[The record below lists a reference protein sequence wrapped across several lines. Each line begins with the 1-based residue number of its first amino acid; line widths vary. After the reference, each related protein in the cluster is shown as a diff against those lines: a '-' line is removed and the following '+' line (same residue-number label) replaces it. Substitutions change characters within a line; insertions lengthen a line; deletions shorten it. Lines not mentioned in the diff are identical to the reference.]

1 MFETLLNRLRI
12 SNAPTVRV
20 YRGFG
25 SPDCVVVMGHVFR
38 RSPIPRRKFRQ
49 NVLVNTL
56 ALLRLFL
63 VKPVPRATVR
73 VRLAGGFKETCTDAD
88 GFFRVEISPP
98 SPLAAGWHPVEA
110 DWLEGGAAVATGRN
124 EVHVPY
130 ETPYTIISDI
140 DDTFLIS
147 HSSNL
152 RKRLYVLLT
161 ENAHSRDPFE
171 GVVEHYRLLS
181 GADTPDAEPNAFFYV
196 SSSEWNL
203 YDYIREFSDKNGL
216 PKGVYLLAQL
226 KRFGQLLKTGQ
237 GKHAT
242 KFDRI
247 VRIIEACPGQRFILL
262 GDDSQQDPV
271 IYESIVRHFPGRI
284 LAVYLRHVNKKN
296 RQATEALVAQIER
309 AGVSVCYFEHS
320 RAAREHSERIGLAD
334 EMQ

>member
-1 MFETLLNRLRI
+1 MLNALLNRLRI
-12 SNAPTVRV
+12 SNAPTVKV

-49 NVLVNTL
+49 SVVVNTL
-56 ALLRLFL
+56 ALVRLFL
-63 VKPVPRATVR
+63 VKPVPGAAVR
-73 VRLAGGFKETCTDAD
+73 VRLAGAVKETCADAD
-88 GFFRVEISPP
+88 GFFRVEISP
-98 SPLAAGWHPVEA
+98 SAPLAAGWHPVEA
-110 DWLEGGAAVATGRN
+110 DWLDGQTAVATGRN

-152 RKRLYVLLT
+152 RKRLFVLLT
-161 ENAHSRDPFE
+161 ENAHSRDAFE
-171 GVVEHYRLLS
+171 GVVEHYRLLA
-181 GADTPDAEPNAFFYV
+181 GADTPDAVPNALFYV

-203 YDYIREFSDKNGL
+203 YDYIREFSDKNDL

-226 KRFGQLLKTGQ
+226 KRLGQLLKTGQ

-284 LAVYLRHVNKKN
+284 LVVYLRHVNRKN
-296 RQATEALVAQIER
+296 RQPTEALVAQIEA
-309 AGVSVCYFEHS
+309 AGVPVCYFEHS
-320 RAAREHSERIGLAD
+320 RAAREHSEKIGLAD
-334 EMQ
+334 ENP